1 MSSLA
6 GDEPETAQKDEETAE
21 TPDHTTTA
29 QPQPAQVEESQ
40 PVQTTQSP
48 ERAGQS
54 QDTCGG
60 DVNDAK
66 DGVVV
71 SAETEQGGQQ
81 LTADEENT
89 GEKAEQRKGEDKPN
103 KEQVG
108 EGLPESGRGDL
119 VDNVVCGDSA
129 ETADK
134 PSSGD
139 LHQDKTEP
147 GDSNTCVKP
156 DPQPEPCQEQAGAPS
171 SEADPDSSTAPE
183 SKEPAGS
190 GANPDKPS
198 DSETSAPV
206 QTDSDQPGGLG
217 DSDHRSEPVTECS
230 EAVQNSAEATGEGG
244 RPEAEAEGVHS
255 VAAQDSSDPKA
266 QEAAGDASDLT
277 LNAEVSPEPV
287 PDPKEPEP
295 DKPGGPETEPAT
307 KREDTESAELSPSE
321 DRGAAQ
327 LKSED
332 TEQVETSH
340 PDAADAEH
348 STETPEDSTEQDR
361 AETGKG
367 HKNTASDTPEPV
379 ESAAEPQAA
388 HSDLTEDTAPA
399 APSSEATPTADDES
413 RKLAGEES
421 HTAELQAKDSQ
432 DQEAEQPQE
441 QQSELEGEGEL
452 WQTSSLIVQ
461 ESIAKAFRA
470 LSEHP
475 DISPSEGAQVAES
488 ETTEP
493 GVEESPTK
501 PAEPS
506 ETAAASEKQDPV
518 NGGVE
523 GSAEDPNLDPTGPVK
538 SADKGGEESAAA
550 SQTAPGEAASVDTDT
565 FSSLSSTSSKSLE
578 RTDRGERSPQQQ
590 PEGKALSD
598 LKDSTVVDP
607 EFLVDD
613 NLQQTQTGDT
623 NRDKPG
629 DTVDSTLA
637 EAEKQTE
644 PATSDVIVHETVQQE
659 ERYTNRDKPGE
670 TVDLT
675 PTDAQKQTE
684 SAALDLAQETVE
696 RGETDEPTPRP
707 LGTHAKARPASSS
720 SSTSSLSSSDSADA
734 SAVARRRKKR
744 GRPRAGSTERKVTFR
759 SPKPQ
764 STANNMGAGASSQGD
779 MEDLDPRYAAQS
791 TAAMSHADSPPRSPV
806 RSKQPMMSQHSSMK
820 SSGHMSMA
828 RASRF
833 NMGKLERLRGNRPTP
848 PFSLGWGGWRF
859 GWFYSYLVQ
868 TVKQHDPHSYK
879 KCLKNKPHASQFGCP
894 LFCILLCE
902 KNTVNRDVLMLYRRK
917 SM

>member
-29 QPQPAQVEESQ
+29 QPQPAQVKESQ

-48 ERAGQS
+48 ERAGQP

-81 LTADEENT
+81 LTADVEST
-89 GEKAEQRKGEDKPN
+89 GEKAEQRKEGEDKTK

-139 LHQDKTEP
+139 LHQDKTGP

-156 DPQPEPCQEQAGAPS
+156 DPQSEQSQEQAGAPS
-171 SEADPDSSTAPE
+171 SEADPVSPTAPE

-190 GANPDKPS
+190 GANPVKHS

-206 QTDSDQPGGLG
+206 QTDSGQPGGLG
-217 DSDHRSEPVTECS
+217 DSDHGSEPVTKCS
-230 EAVQNSAEATGEGG
+230 EAAQNSAEATGEGG
-244 RPEAEAEGVHS
+244 RPEAEAEGAHS
-255 VAAQDSSDPKA
+255 VAAQDSSDTKT
-266 QEAAGDASDLT
+266 QEAAGDTSDLAQDS
-277 LNAEVSPEPV
+277 LPKPVSSEAEVSPEPV
-287 PDPKEPEP
+287 SDPKEPEP
-295 DKPGGPETEPAT
+295 DKPGGPETEPAA

-321 DRGAAQ
+321 NRGAAQ
-327 LKSED
+327 LKSGD
-332 TEQVETSH
+332 TEQVETFH

-348 STETPEDSTEQDR
+348 STESPEDSTEQDG
-361 AETGKG
+361 AETEKG
-367 HKNTASDTPEPV
+367 HKDTASDTPEPV
-379 ESAAEPQAA
+379 ESAAEHQAA

-399 APSSEATPTADDES
+399 APSSEATPTVGDES

-421 HTAELQAKDSQ
+421 NSAELQAKDSQ

-441 QQSELEGEGEL
+441 QQSELEGEGKL
-452 WQTSSLIVQ
+452 RQTSSLIVQ
-461 ESIAKAFRA
+461 ESIAKAFKA
-470 LSEHP
+470 LSKHP

-493 GVEESPTK
+493 EPTAK

-506 ETAAASEKQDPV
+506 ETAADSEKQDPA

-538 SADKGGEESAAA
+538 SADKGGEESAAG
-550 SQTAPGEAASVDTDT
+550 SQAAPEEAASVDTDT
-565 FSSLSSTSSKSLE
+565 FSSLSSASSESLD
-578 RTDRGERSPQQQ
+578 RTDRGGRSPQQQ

-607 EFLVDD
+607 EFSVDD
-613 NLQQTQTGDT
+613 NRQQTQTGDSDG
-623 NRDKPG
+623 DKPG

-644 PATSDVIVHETVQQE
+644 PATPDVIVDETVQQE
-659 ERYTNRDKPGE
+659 ERDTNRDKPGE
-670 TVDLT
+670 TVNPT
-675 PTDAQKQTE
+675 PTDAEKQTE
-684 SAALDLAQETVE
+684 SAVLDLAQESFE

-707 LGTHAKARPASSS
+707 VGTHAKARPASGS
-720 SSTSSLSSSDSADA
+720 SSTSSLSSADPADA

-759 SPKPQ
+759 SPEPQ
-764 STANNMGAGASSQGD
+764 STADKMGAGASSQGD

-833 NMGKLERLRGNRPTP
+833 NMGKLERLRGNP
-848 PFSLGWGGWRF
+848 PKRQPPHPNLFPWMERLEIWVVLFLF
-859 GWFYSYLVQ
+859 GA
-868 TVKQHDPHSYK
+868 D
-879 KCLKNKPHASQFGCP
+879 C
-894 LFCILLCE
+894 
-902 KNTVNRDVLMLYRRK
+902 
-917 SM
+917 

>member
-60 DVNDAK
+60 DVNDTK

-81 LTADEENT
+81 LTADEEST
-89 GEKAEQRKGEDKPN
+89 GEKAEQRKEGEDKPN

-119 VDNVVCGDSA
+119 VDNAICGDSA

-156 DPQPEPCQEQAGAPS
+156 DPQPEPCQEQAGVPS

-190 GANPDKPS
+190 GANPVKPS

-217 DSDHRSEPVTECS
+217 DSDHRSEPVTKCS
-230 EAVQNSAEATGEGG
+230 EAAQNSAEATGEGG

-255 VAAQDSSDPKA
+255 VGAQDSSDLKA
-266 QEAAGDASDLT
+266 QEAAGDASDLAPA
-277 LNAEVSPEPV
+277 AEVSPEPV

-295 DKPGGPETEPAT
+295 DKPGGPETEPAA
-307 KREDTESAELSPSE
+307 KKEDTESAELSPSE
-321 DRGAAQ
+321 DRGTAH
-327 LKSED
+327 L
-332 TEQVETSH
+332 ETSH

-361 AETGKG
+361 GETEKG
-367 HKNTASDTPEPV
+367 HKDTASDTPEPV

-421 HTAELQAKDSQ
+421 HSAELQAKHSQ

-452 WQTSSLIVQ
+452 QQTSSLIVQ
-461 ESIAKAFRA
+461 ESIAKAFKA

-550 SQTAPGEAASVDTDT
+550 SQAAPGDAASVDADT
-565 FSSLSSTSSKSLE
+565 FSSLSSASSESLE

-607 EFLVDD
+607 EFLVHD

-623 NRDKPG
+623 DGDKPG
-629 DTVDSTLA
+629 DTVDSTRA

-659 ERYTNRDKPGE
+659 ERDTNRDKPGE
-670 TVDLT
+670 TVDPT
-675 PTDAQKQTE
+675 ATDAEKQTE

-707 LGTHAKARPASSS
+707 VGTHAKARPASGS
-720 SSTSSLSSSDSADA
+720 SSTSSLSSTDSADA

-744 GRPRAGSTERKVTFR
+744 GRPRAGSTGRKVTFR
-759 SPKPQ
+759 SPEPQ

-833 NMGKLERLRGNRPTP
+833 NMGKLQRLRGNPSHPTLFP
-848 PFSLGWGGWRF
+848 WMGRLEIWVVLFLF
-859 GWFYSYLVQ
+859 GA
-868 TVKQHDPHSYK
+868 D
-879 KCLKNKPHASQFGCP
+879 C
-894 LFCILLCE
+894 
-902 KNTVNRDVLMLYRRK
+902 
-917 SM
+917 